1 MQPDPLADL
10 LRRPSVVSDLSAEI
24 ARHLRGADVSISDG
38 VAAIHCQREATTRE
52 WYGDALID
60 GLRVPDRNDTELD
73 A

>member
-1 MQPDPLADL
+1 MQSGPLDDL
-10 LRRPSVVSDLSAEI
+10 IQRPSRVGDLSAEI
-24 ARHLRGADVSISDG
+24 GRRLRDAGGSVSDG
-38 VAAIHCQREATTRE
+38 IAEIHRQREATTRE